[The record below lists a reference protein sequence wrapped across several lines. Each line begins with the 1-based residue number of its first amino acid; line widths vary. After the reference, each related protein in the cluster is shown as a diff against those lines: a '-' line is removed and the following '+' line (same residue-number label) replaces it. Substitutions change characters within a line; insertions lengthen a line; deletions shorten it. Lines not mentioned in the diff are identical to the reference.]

1 MFANGK
7 RYFQVVIIPALTTS
21 NVAVNQ
27 TSFILAILSLFF
39 VSIDE
44 SLS

>member
-1 MFANGK
+1 MFASGK
-7 RYFQVVIIPALTTS
+7 LYSQVVIIPALTNS

-27 TSFILAILSLFF
+27 TSFILAILSLRF
-39 VSIDE
+39 VSIDD